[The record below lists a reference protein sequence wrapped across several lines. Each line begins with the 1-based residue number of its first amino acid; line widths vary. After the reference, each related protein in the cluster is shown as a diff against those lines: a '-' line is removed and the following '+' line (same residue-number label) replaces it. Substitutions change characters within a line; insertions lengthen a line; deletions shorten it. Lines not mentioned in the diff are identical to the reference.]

1 MTDILQ
7 QDIQYLPGVGPNR
20 KKMLNDEL
28 GIQTFGDLLQYY
40 PYKHVDRSRLYNI
53 RELTGDMPFVQV
65 KGHILSFETFK
76 MSARKERVVA
86 HFTDGSGKVMDL
98 TWLNGGKYAKQS
110 YKIGTEY
117 IVFGRPNVFNGRINV
132 THPDIDAAD
141 KLELSAMG
149 MQPYYNTTEKMKKGD
164 STPAVWSV
172 SSKHSST
179 PSKSLCLRHFPTSSP
194 SACTS

>member
-1 MTDILQ
+1 M
-7 QDIQYLPGVGPNR
+7 
-20 KKMLNDEL
+20 
-28 GIQTFGDLLQYY
+28 LQYY

-98 TWLNGGKYAKQS
+98 TWFNGGKYAKQS